1 MSEHAAQLDAEEKG
15 KLDVILKE
23 LREVAVKGQAGDAS
37 VSAEGIKEVMDK
49 AQNASLAL
57 FQKVY
62 EKKSAEETK
71 SEDNATPEADVVD
84 EKPKKD

>member
-1 MSEHAAQLDAEEKG
+1 MSEHAAQLDGEEKG
-15 KLDVILKE
+15 KLDVLLKE
-23 LREVAVKGQAGDAS
+23 LRELAVKGQTGDAS
-37 VSAEGIKEVMDK
+37 VSADGIKDAMDK

-62 EKKSAEETK
+62 EKKSTDEKAEK
-71 SEDNATPEADVVD
+71 ATPEAEVVD

>member
-1 MSEHAAQLDAEEKG
+1 MSEHAAQLDGEEKG
-15 KLDVILKE
+15 KLETILKE
-23 LREVAVKGQAGDAS
+23 LRELAVKGQTGDAS
-37 VSAEGIKEVMDK
+37 VSSEGIKEVMDK

-62 EKKSAEETK
+62 EKKSTDEAK
-71 SEDNATPEADVVD
+71 SEKDTPEADVVD